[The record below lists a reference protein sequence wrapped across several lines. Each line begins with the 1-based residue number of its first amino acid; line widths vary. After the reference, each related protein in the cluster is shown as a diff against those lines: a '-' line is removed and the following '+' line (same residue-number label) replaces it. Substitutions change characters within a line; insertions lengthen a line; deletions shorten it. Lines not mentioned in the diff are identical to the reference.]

1 MAGMSGSAGLRRSK
15 QLFYQEMNQE
25 TIQNMYNKYT
35 SVSDRDEHMTRYEI
49 RGTGLV
55 LYHVTLSYFSN
66 REKASKLGY

>member
-1 MAGMSGSAGLRRSK
+1 
-15 QLFYQEMNQE
+15 MNQE